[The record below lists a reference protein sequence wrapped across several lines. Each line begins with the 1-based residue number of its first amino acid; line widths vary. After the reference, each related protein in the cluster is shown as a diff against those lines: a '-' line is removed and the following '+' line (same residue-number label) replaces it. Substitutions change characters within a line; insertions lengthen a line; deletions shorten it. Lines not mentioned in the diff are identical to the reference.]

1 MDVMAVLQTV
11 FRDVFDRPDLIIKP
25 ETDAADI
32 EGWDSLMHINLIVAI
47 EERFGIAFST
57 AEIGSFSCV
66 GDVAALIE
74 AKTTRG

>member
-1 MDVMAVLQTV
+1 MDVLEALQIV
-11 FRDVFDRPDLIIKP
+11 FRDVFDRPDLVIGA

-47 EERFGIAFST
+47 EERFGIAFTT

-66 GDVAALIE
+66 GDVVALIQ
-74 AKTTRG
+74 AKTRA